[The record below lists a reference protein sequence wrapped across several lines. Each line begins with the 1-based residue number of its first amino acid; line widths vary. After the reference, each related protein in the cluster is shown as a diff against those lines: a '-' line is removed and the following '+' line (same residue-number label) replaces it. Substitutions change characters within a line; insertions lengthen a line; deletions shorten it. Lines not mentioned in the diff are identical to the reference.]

1 VAVDLVRRI
10 GQSLLQLCT
19 CTRYASDGAS
29 RSVARLAQIVLV
41 KYEHSTGCELTR
53 LRENPPSFQRMDSA
67 RRSAQV
73 EAFCAYQNIVTIFP
87 LFHHAIVAEWEQRG
101 YSPQ

>member
-1 VAVDLVRRI
+1 
-10 GQSLLQLCT
+10 
-19 CTRYASDGAS
+19 
-29 RSVARLAQIVLV
+29 
-41 KYEHSTGCELTR
+41 
-53 LRENPPSFQRMDSA
+53 MDSA